1 MSDAPEPTAGSAD
14 VSEIEQFPRG
24 TALPSQ
30 SPLFWVQQKDR
41 YLRQLLIKDIEAQ
54 TGRRLIV
61 YFANRSL
68 NAQIDP
74 TDPTYFVEMLEDTK
88 GEPIDLLLD
97 TIGGDRLHGTDRLDP

>member
-1 MSDAPEPTAGSAD
+1 
-14 VSEIEQFPRG
+14 
-24 TALPSQ
+24 
-30 SPLFWVQQKDR
+30 
-41 YLRQLLIKDIEAQ
+41 
-54 TGRRLIV
+54 V

-97 TIGGDRLHGTDRLDP
+97 TIGGWTDSTERIVSILEQWPQICASL